1 MFEGVS
7 VPEHVVSSPMKLEHG
22 CRGHLLVYEAHIV
35 RLHFLQEFILLQQ
48 LYSVTGMSGG
58 GNTRHKLLS
67 NGNAQMLM
75 VGEEGSLTSCN
86 VKSSRS
92 NMTSIGEV
100 KENSDPLQSVPSMA
114 LGLNTACALTLTPA
128 AYPTLPARHLFSG
141 RRPVQAA
148 GTFARFT

>member
-58 GNTRHKLLS
+58 GEYATQITFEWQCANADGGGRGLTHLLQCEVL
-67 NGNAQMLM
+67 AVQYD
-75 VGEEGSLTSCN
+75 VDRRGEG
-86 VKSSRS
+86 K
-92 NMTSIGEV
+92 
-100 KENSDPLQSVPSMA
+100 
-114 LGLNTACALTLTPA
+114 
-128 AYPTLPARHLFSG
+128 
-141 RRPVQAA
+141 
-148 GTFARFT
+148 